1 LAAVVAVDV
10 YVGRLEVGG
19 EGVDGVDD
27 EHDPE
32 EDAQV
37 LDGFEVEIGR
47 YPQIMYV
54 LDGIRTNGKG
64 LILHD
69 EPTTLAEMGE
79 LLLAL
84 TLNGNYHIADFVV
97 AVLFVL
103 VQLAQT
109 VGVSVDLGQLGRGVT
124 QNVVQ

>member
-1 LAAVVAVDV
+1 
-10 YVGRLEVGG
+10 
-19 EGVDGVDD
+19 
-27 EHDPE
+27 
-32 EDAQV
+32 
-37 LDGFEVEIGR
+37 
-47 YPQIMYV
+47 MYV

-64 LILHD
+64 LILHN

-84 TLNGNYHIADFVV
+84 TSNGNYHIADFVV

-103 VQLAQT
+103 VELAQT